1 MARRLRSKLGFTLIE
16 VLVAISI
23 LGIGLTVILQL
34 FSGGLKSA
42 KVSEEYT
49 KALWYGKSKM
59 EEMIA
64 TKDLAEGEK
73 EGTFGDLYSWKSEVK
88 KANPT
93 LGLKEE
99 EARFPVD
106 LYHIVV
112 KITWTSG
119 AGQRTLE
126 IESLRLFKT
135 EELTGEK
142 T

>member
-1 MARRLRSKLGFTLIE
+1 MTQRLRSKRGFTLIE

-42 KVSEEYT
+42 KISEEYT

-64 TKDLAEGEK
+64 TKDFSEGEK
-73 EGTFGDLYSWKSEVK
+73 EGTIDNYYSWKSEVK
-88 KANPT
+88 MANPT

-99 EARFPVD
+99 EAKFPVD
-106 LYHIVV
+106 LYRIVV

-135 EELTGEK
+135 EDLTGEK